1 MKLLLD
7 THVLLWWLDDNR
19 ALAEGTKKRI
29 ADGSNQVMVSAAS
42 IWEIIIKRSLNK
54 LVIPGDFCKLLDPFQ
69 ALDVTREHAFAVGD
83 LPAHHK
89 DPFDRILIAQ
99 CRVEGLVLVTSDK
112 NIKRYDIP
120 VLDA

>member
-19 ALAEGTKKRI
+19 TLAEGARKQI
-29 ADGSNQVMVSAAS
+29 ADGSNQVLISAAS

-54 LVIPGDFCKLLDPFQ
+54 LVLPGDFCKQLDPFQ
-69 ALDVTREHAFAVGD
+69 NLDVTHAHAFAVGD

-89 DPFDRILIAQ
+89 DPFDRLLIAQ
-99 CRVEGLVLVTSDK
+99 CIVEGLVLVTRDT
-112 NIKRYDIP
+112 NIKRYDVPI
-120 VLDA
+120 LDA

>member
-19 ALAEGTKKRI
+19 RLAQGTKNRI
-29 ADGSNQVMVSAAS
+29 ADGANQVLVSAAS

-54 LVIPGDFCKLLDPFQ
+54 LVIPHDFRKQLDPFQ
-69 ALDVTREHAFAVGD
+69 SLEVKLEHAFAVGN
-83 LPAHHK
+83 LPDYHK
-89 DPFDRILIAQ
+89 DPFDRLLIAQ
-99 CRVEGLVLVTSDK
+99 CIVEGLVLVTHDT
-112 NIKRYDIP
+112 NIKRYNIP

>member
-19 ALAEGTKKRI
+19 ALAQGTKNRI
-29 ADGSNQVMVSAAS
+29 ADGANQVLVSAAS

-54 LVIPGDFCKLLDPFQ
+54 LVIPDDFDKQLDPFQ
-69 ALDVTREHAFAVGD
+69 SLDVNRQHALAVGE
-83 LPAHHK
+83 LPAYHK
-89 DPFDRILIAQ
+89 DPFDRLLIAQ
-99 CRVEGLVLVTSDK
+99 CIVEDLVLVTSDSS
-112 NIKRYDIP
+112 IKRYDVP